1 MAQGKE
7 RKTMR
12 RVALVAVAAMATIT
26 TACATIG
33 RAAFV
38 QPVVSLRD
46 VRIVGLGVT
55 GGNLDVVLS
64 VYNPN
69 GYRLDATKLRYRVQV
84 DSTQLGIG
92 EIDSRF
98 TVNDKDSTTVRIPVQ
113 FSYAGL
119 GAAGRSIM
127 NTGALNY
134 RVTGEVTVA
143 TGFGD
148 HTVPFSQTGRYST
161 LSR

>member
-1 MAQGKE
+1 
-7 RKTMR
+7 MR
-12 RVALVAVAAMATIT
+12 RIALVVVGAAVAVT
-26 TACATIG
+26 TACATLG

-46 VRIVGLGVT
+46 VRVVGLGIT

-84 DSTQLGIG
+84 DSTQVGIG
-92 EIDSRF
+92 EIDNRF
-98 TVNDKDSTTVRIPVQ
+98 TVNDKDSTIVRIPVQ
-113 FSYAGL
+113 FTYAGL

-134 RVTGEVTVA
+134 RVTGEVTVGTA
-143 TGFGD
+143 FGD